1 VKRVLL
7 TTVHRPLGV
16 ESETCTSNIQ
26 AEMYHA
32 QLTRAQGP
40 FSIRSVCTG
49 WGIEF
54 IAANLDT
61 PVTVMHYP
69 TKRAFLKELSRGY
82 DYVGVSFV
90 ICTYPKTVEIC
101 RLVRE
106 AAPATQIVLGG
117 YGTVLRE
124 CDAIA
129 DHVCREE
136 GAGFMRRL
144 LGEPVLE
151 SFRFPRIRRRLE
163 VMSAT
168 ARPETILPA
177 GLGCSRGCDFCC
189 TSHFFHRRHVP
200 LLRTGRE
207 IHEAIRSVDDGRGG
221 HQNVGIID
229 EDFLAD
235 RARIE
240 ELIALNSREV
250 ERPVLF
256 SCLTSVQS
264 VAQYTDDELLAMGLS
279 GVWLGVESGRA
290 RYPKL
295 LAASVPDTFS
305 RLQRLGIVTVASMIV
320 GFDWHD
326 EPAIEEDFQYLLSL
340 EPCFSQF
347 MVYSPCPQTPL
358 YSRMKGED
366 RLLDVPY
373 KLHDGFHALFRHPI
387 LPTERLEAIVDDL
400 FRREHQALGPSVC
413 RVLETQLA
421 GWTTLKDRPEP
432 LLRSRAREHRALA
445 LEIHPVLGAAI
456 GRAPSPAVRAR
467 LRNLKERVEDSFE
480 IPYSVRLRGAAAPA
494 LALYT
499 ALRDRFQPNRQPP
512 STISRYRQEGLA

>member
-1 VKRVLL
+1 MKRVLL

-16 ESETCTSNIQ
+16 ESETCTPNIQ

-49 WGIEF
+49 WGVEF
-54 IAANLDT
+54 IAANLEA

-69 TKRAFLKELSRGY
+69 TKRAFLRELSRGY

-101 RLVRE
+101 RLIRE
-106 AAPATQIVLGG
+106 AAPATKIILGG
-117 YGTVLRE
+117 YGAVLPE
-124 CDAIA
+124 CDALA

-136 GAGFMRRL
+136 GVGFMRRL
-144 LGEPVLE
+144 LGEPALE
-151 SFRFPRIRRRLE
+151 SFRFPVIRRRLE
-163 VMSAT
+163 VMSAS

-189 TSHFFHRRHVP
+189 TSHYFHRRHVP
-200 LLRTGRE
+200 LLRSGRE
-207 IHEAIRSVDDGRGG
+207 IHEAIRAVDDGRGG

-235 RARIE
+235 RSRIE
-240 ELIALNSREV
+240 DLIDLNGRQV
-250 ERPVLF
+250 ERPILF
-256 SCLTSVQS
+256 SCLTSVES
-264 VAQYTDDELLAMGLS
+264 VAQYTDDELLSMGLS
-279 GVWLGVESGRA
+279 GVWIGVESRRA

-295 LAASVPDTFS
+295 MAASVPDTFA
-305 RLQRLGIVTVASMIV
+305 RLRRLGIVTVASMIV
-320 GFDWHD
+320 GLDWHD
-326 EPAIEEDFQYLLSL
+326 EATIEEDFHYLLSL

-347 MVYSPCPQTPL
+347 MIYSPCPQTPL
-358 YSRMKGED
+358 FSRMREEG

-373 KLHDGFHALFRHPI
+373 KLHDGFHALFRHSVLSP
-387 LPTERLEAIVDDL
+387 ERLEAIVEDL
-400 FRREHQALGPSVC
+400 FRREYEALGPSVC
-413 RVLETQLA
+413 RVLETQFA

-432 LLRSRAREHRALA
+432 LLRARAREHRALA
-445 LEIHPVLGAAI
+445 LEIHPVLVAAI
-456 GRAPSPAVRAR
+456 ARAPSPEVRTR
-467 LRNLKERVEDSFE
+467 LRELRDRMERALE
-480 IPYSVRLRGAAAPA
+480 IPYAVRLRGAAAPA

-499 ALRDRFQPNRQPP
+499 TLRDRLQPNRQPP
-512 STISRYRQEGLA
+512 SEIHRFRQEPRA